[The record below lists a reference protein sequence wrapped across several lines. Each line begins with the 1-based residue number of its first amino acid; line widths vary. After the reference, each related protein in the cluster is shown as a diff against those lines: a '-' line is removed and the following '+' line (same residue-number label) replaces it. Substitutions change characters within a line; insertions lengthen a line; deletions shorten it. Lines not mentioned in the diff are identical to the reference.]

1 MTKNIEHP
9 RKALGR
15 GLNALLASR
24 TAAKSDPSTPPVPTQ
39 APQIPAPTDTV
50 STLPIAL
57 IDPNPL
63 QPRIIFNAE
72 RLQELAD
79 SIRANGIIQ
88 PLVVRPHGERYQ
100 LVAGERRWRASKLAG
115 LEQVP
120 AVVQNVSDEHLLEIT
135 LVENIQREDLNPIE
149 VARAF
154 ERMAREL
161 SLSHDQIAQRTGKDR
176 TTVTNTLR
184 LLKLPPDLQQL
195 IAEHRLSM
203 GHARAILGLP
213 TEELQRQVAEKATSQ
228 GLSVRQVERM
238 VQRMTTTREPK
249 PAEDPLDPNVKAAI
263 EELERVLGTRVRI
276 VGKPEQK
283 GKLEIDFY
291 SADDLDRIYSVIV
304 RSEEAVG
311 SKN

>member
-24 TAAKSDPSTPPVPTQ
+24 TAPKPDPLLPPPAEAPQ
-39 APQIPAPTDTV
+39 APAATDPV

-63 QPRIIFNAE
+63 QPRVVFNAE

-88 PLVVRPHGERYQ
+88 PLVVRPHADRYQ

-120 AVVQNVSDEHLLEIT
+120 AVVQNVSDERLLEIT
-135 LVENIQREDLNPIE
+135 LVENIQREDLNAIE
-149 VARAF
+149 IARAF
-154 ERMAREL
+154 DRMAREL
-161 SLSHDQIAQRTGKDR
+161 GLSHDQIAQRTGKDR

-195 IAEHRLSM
+195 LAEHRLSM

-276 VGKPEQK
+276 VGKPDQK

-304 RSEEAVG
+304 GSEEAVG

>member
-1 MTKNIEHP
+1 MTKNNEHP

-15 GLNALLASR
+15 GLNALLANR
-24 TAAKSDPSTPPVPTQ
+24 TAPKSDPLPPRAEPSLPAAA
-39 APQIPAPTDTV
+39 APV
-50 STLPIAL
+50 SSVPIAL
-57 IDPNPL
+57 IDPNPV
-63 QPRIIFNAE
+63 QPRIVFNPD

-79 SIRANGIIQ
+79 SIRTNGIIQ
-88 PLVVRPHGERYQ
+88 PLVVRPHGDRYQ

-115 LEQVP
+115 LEAVP
-120 AVVQNVSDEHLLEIT
+120 AVVENVTDEHLLEIT
-135 LVENIQREDLNPIE
+135 LVENIQREDLNAIE

-154 ERMAREL
+154 DRMAREL
-161 SLSHDQIAQRTGKDR
+161 NLSHDQIAQRTGKDR

-184 LLKLPPDLQQL
+184 LLKLPPDIQQL

-213 TEELQRQVAEKATSQ
+213 NEQLQRQVAEKATSQ

-238 VQRMTTTREPK
+238 VQRMTATRDPK
-249 PAEDPLDPNVKAAI
+249 PPEEALDPNVKAAI

-304 RSEEAVG
+304 GSEQAVA
-311 SKN
+311 SKD

>member
-24 TAAKSDPSTPPVPTQ
+24 TAPKSDV
-39 APQIPAPTDTV
+39 PAPAETPAAPAADPV
-50 STLPIAL
+50 SSLPIAL

-63 QPRIIFNAE
+63 QPRIVFDPQ

-88 PLVVRPHGERYQ
+88 PLVVRPSGARYQ

-120 AVVQNVSDEHLLEIT
+120 AVVQQISDEHLLEIT
-135 LVENIQREDLNPIE
+135 LVENIQREDLNAIE

-154 ERMAREL
+154 DRMAREL

-176 TTVTNTLR
+176 TTITNTLR

-238 VQRMTTTREPK
+238 VQRMTTTRDPK
-249 PAEDPLDPNVKAAI
+249 APEEPLDPNVKAAI
-263 EELERVLGTRVRI
+263 GELERVLGTRVRI
-276 VGKPEQK
+276 TGKADHK

-291 SADDLDRIYSVIV
+291 SPEDLDRIYSVIV
-304 RSEEAVG
+304 GSEEAVG
-311 SKN
+311 KD